1 MIAGAKEKSK
11 SRKRQTHKRSVTR
24 HVTYDATPTPTSTP
38 APTPTQ
44 VPTPTPTPTPSG
56 PPPPAPKVVLAPAK
70 PKVRVLIVPKHNK
83 AKPTVKKTFRAKRV
97 VVVMDNTAKTIKR
110 RGRVA
115 GLVAKMSDEQ
125 VRAGAIAAGLTTPD
139 SKAPI
144 SLLRKM
150 LEYYHR
156 LRTA

>member
-11 SRKRQTHKRSVTR
+11 KRQTHKRSVTR
-24 HVTYDATPTPTSTP
+24 HVTYDATQ
-38 APTPTQ
+38 AQ
-44 VPTPTPTPTPSG
+44 VPVPASSQVPGSSPTPTPSG

-70 PKVRVLIVPKHNK
+70 PKVRVLIVPKHK

-125 VRAGAIAAGLTTPD
+125 VRTGAIAAGLTTPD